1 MRTTID
7 VPDGLLKR
15 AKKVAA
21 ERHTSLRM
29 LMVDALER
37 SLADTSSNAFRLR
50 DAAVGDGP
58 EKISAEQIDQA
69 IDEQREGL
77 FRR

>member
-37 SLADTSSNAFRLR
+37 SLAETSSSGFRLR

-69 IDEQREGL
+69 IDEQREAL